1 MKKTLLLIITLS
13 ILLINLVNAQDEGNL
28 NVLRENYYFKE
39 TIQSNL
45 FVNVTTVDKITQ
57 EKLFLINQNN
67 QEIPASMFLEKISNS
82 YYFIYFNLPE
92 LPPGNYKLE
101 LRNVRYIDETDGI
114 LKELTLQDQFSIS
127 NNTNVSVSINP
138 GIILKDSLLE
148 IKNNALPVNITI
160 EAPSYTN
167 LSKSYN
173 IINSLKLNVKISEE
187 DYNIKLLYEDVSYN
201 IQVMNLNK
209 NLVENTTEIQ
219 PIPPINAIIFLN
231 STLGTYFPKEIILD
245 NKSSI
250 YNPFYI
256 KNTWN
261 YTLDNITL
269 KVSGILSEILVL
281 DKNNLGSIDKD
292 ETIKI
297 IASINQDKNPRLDNY
312 LGSITV
318 TSLQNTVS
326 YLSLRIKFASPESN
340 LTKNETVVQNTTK
353 KNETKVIPPT
363 KTDKKSPLGIIIT
376 IIAILVILFIIYL
389 IAKKKFIRT
398 ESFEEHFYKFKR

>member
-13 ILLINLVNAQDEGNL
+13 ILLINLVNAQSEGNL
-28 NVLRENYYFKE
+28 NVLRENYYFGE

-45 FVNVTTVDKITQ
+45 FVNITTVDKITQ

-67 QEIPASMFLEKISNS
+67 QEIPTSMFLEKISNS

-92 LPPGNYKLE
+92 LFPGFYRLE

-127 NNTNVSVSINP
+127 NNTNISVSINP
-138 GIILKDSLLE
+138 GIIIKNSLLE
-148 IKNNALPVNITI
+148 ITNNAFPINITI
-160 EAPSYTN
+160 EAPPYTN
-167 LSKSYN
+167 LSKSYKL
-173 IINSLKLNVKISEE
+173 IVPLKLNVRISDE
-187 DYNIKLLYEDVSYN
+187 DYNIKLFYEDVYYN
-201 IQVMNLNK
+201 IQVINLNK
-209 NLVENTTEIQ
+209 NLIENTTEVQ
-219 PIPPINAIIFLN
+219 PTPPINSILFSN
-231 STLGTYFPKEIILD
+231 STLGNYFPKEIILD
-245 NKSSI
+245 KKSSI

-261 YTLDNITL
+261 YTLDNITI
-269 KVSGILSEILVL
+269 KVSGILAEVLVL
-281 DKNNLGSIDKD
+281 DKNNFESIDNG

-297 IASINQDKNPRLDNY
+297 IASINQNKNPRLDNY

-326 YLSLRIKFASPESN
+326 YLSLGIRFASPEPN
-340 LTKNETVVQNTTK
+340 LTKNETIIQNITK
-353 KNETKVIPPT
+353 KNETINQIPP
-363 KTDKKSPLGIIIT
+363 KNDKKSSLGIVT
-376 IIAILVILFIIYL
+376 IILAILLILFLIYL